1 MPFLDDEQLA
11 ALTIERMVF
20 HLVGPRK
27 EEHFVLLEAVEPGP
41 QSDFFLD
48 RIRSVM
54 SGVAY
59 AFTDVSP
66 TRERLR
72 RIAEDPALFQI
83 ESERL
88 AEDFQE
94 RHIGSAARGAVLL
107 FVLRAGDTQIFVILK
122 YDDEV
127 VLSYDVTEVSGGRKR
142 VTLTELERTFV
153 QNREAL
159 QKSAVIELSDEG
171 GRLVVLDR
179 RNPQKVARY
188 FEAFLHAVRVH
199 EDVELT
205 EKLVKATRETIRA
218 NRDLV
223 PSAVYSEV
231 MKRSYDAARAGG
243 AIDVDGHRK
252 FLEAV
257 MGQPLPDDHP
267 ILPKFEGALRRAR
280 IDGTPMTL
288 DAGAVQPPAT
298 RRIVTKNGIQVRI
311 PLDSEAFV
319 DVTRDRII
327 ITDPVDE
334 TYDDTKPAV

>member
-1 MPFLDDEQLA
+1 MPFLDDEDLA

-20 HLVGPRK
+20 HLVGPK
-27 EEHFVLLEAVEPGP
+27 PEHFVRLEAVAPGGHAA
-41 QSDFFLD
+41 FFLD

-54 SGVAY
+54 SGAQY

-66 TRERLR
+66 TRERLS
-72 RIAEDPALFQI
+72 RIAEDPDVFQA

-88 AEDFQE
+88 AEDFQKG
-94 RHIGSAARGAVLL
+94 HVGTAARGAVLL
-107 FVLRAGDTQIFVILK
+107 FALRARASQIFAILK
-122 YDDEV
+122 YDDEL
-127 VLSYDVTEVSGGRKR
+127 VLSYDVTEVGGGRKR

-159 QKSAVIELSDEG
+159 QKSAIIELTDAG

-179 RNPQKVARY
+179 RTPQKVARY
-188 FEAFLHAVRVH
+188 FENFLHAVRVH
-199 EDVELT
+199 QDGELT
-205 EKLVKATRETIRA
+205 ERLVRATRETIRA

-223 PSAVYSEV
+223 PDQVFSEV
-231 MKRSYDAARAGG
+231 TKRTYEAARAGG

-280 IDGTPMTL
+280 LDGTPMTL
-288 DAGAVQPPAT
+288 DAASIEPPRTKRYVT
-298 RRIVTKNGIQVRI
+298 RNGIQVRV
-311 PLDSEAFV
+311 PLDMLTAVEETPDGLIISDPV
-319 DVTRDRII
+319 VTR
-327 ITDPVDE
+327 
-334 TYDDTKPAV
+334 YDDPKPAV